1 MLKSRLHF
9 HFPVLGRGRIYSF
22 TKAAHHCC
30 NLRLINNR
38 ITITTYVTTFFLMC
52 GTTKKLE
59 RDFDVFY
66 LVFWVLREGNWGRNG
81 LLFHLSVVTVPEVF
95 AKVKSA
101 KFPARIFT
109 KPPIMH
115 LFSLK
120 TFCTTIV
127 FYFSWDD
134 RNTQEKLESFNAY
147 AKFWGVSKVHYCPC
161 ENGEWEKWK

>member
-59 RDFDVFY
+59 SDSDVFIWFFESY
-66 LVFWVLREGNWGRNG
+66 ERGTGAEMAFC
-81 LLFHLSVVTVPEVF
+81 
-95 AKVKSA
+95 
-101 KFPARIFT
+101 FT
-109 KPPIMH
+109 
-115 LFSLK
+115 
-120 TFCTTIV
+120 
-127 FYFSWDD
+127 
-134 RNTQEKLESFNAY
+134 
-147 AKFWGVSKVHYCPC
+147 CP
-161 ENGEWEKWK
+161 